1 MRRCIEEI
9 FKRYNLSV
17 LVESEGGKEEE
28 GFQLGDREV
37 RKRRVFS
44 WVTGRG
50 GRVGFSAG

>member
-1 MRRCIEEI
+1 MRGCIEEI

-50 GRVGFSAG
+50 GRGGFSAG

>member
-1 MRRCIEEI
+1 MRGCIEEI

-17 LVESEGGKEEE
+17 LVMSQK
-28 GFQLGDREV
+28 EV

-50 GRVGFSAG
+50 GRGGFSAG